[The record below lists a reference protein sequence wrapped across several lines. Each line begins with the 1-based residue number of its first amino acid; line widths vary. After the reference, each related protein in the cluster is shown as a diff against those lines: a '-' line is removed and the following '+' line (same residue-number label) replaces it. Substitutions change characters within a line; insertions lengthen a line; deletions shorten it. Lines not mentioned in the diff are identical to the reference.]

1 MYPLR
6 DSSGAVDYFRLLNPA
21 CPGREA
27 LRAVVEHVVPGRWP
41 DARQPNVKELAQ
53 TLVLALP
60 IEEASA
66 KRREGGPVDD
76 EEDLSHPAWAGV
88 VPLRLAPGEPQPDA
102 AHATSAP
109 APAYAIDYRRP

>member
-1 MYPLR
+1 MFAELVVGRAREVTDAEERLR
-6 DSSGAVDYFRLLNPA
+6 
-21 CPGREA
+21 A

-41 DARQPNVKELAQ
+41 DARAPSVKELAQ

-66 KRREGGPVDD
+66 KRREGGPFDD

-88 VPLRLAPGEPQPDA
+88 VPLRLVPGEPQPDPG
-102 AHATSAP
+102 TTGP
-109 APAYAIDYRRP
+109 PPAYVCDYRRS